1 MTQEERDAAVDEF
14 FRHLGEE
21 LESGA
26 FLKHKSE
33 PTSLS
38 RRSSSGSDLFLE
50 ALAESSEI
58 YKSKGNDAVLR
69 KRGMYKRDGTS
80 GYVGLKGGMNAS
92 VDVDVTVAGKLS
104 TSFNKT
110 LATYGIPE
118 YVVAFLPSLF
128 LLLLINISIARL
140 QIPDVVVVGPC
151 ELCLLVLIRFEVVL
165 TLALVA

>member
-26 FLKHKSE
+26 FLKHKAE

-118 YVVAFLPSLF
+118 
-128 LLLLINISIARL
+128 
-140 QIPDVVVVGPC
+140 
-151 ELCLLVLIRFEVVL
+151 
-165 TLALVA
+165 